1 MAKTNRILPAKDKSI
16 GTAAFD
22 GDGREVEYRIE
33 GSPGLVLAVM
43 APRADGAV
51 TRVWR
56 AYYSRTKDG
65 KRTIRKVR
73 IGRYPQIGL
82 AEARRRAAEIG
93 ADVERGKDVV
103 ADKRAAEIEQRQIA
117 LTFADLVNDYVAA
130 QRSAGIKS
138 VDDIERA
145 LRRDAL
151 PVLGRKAPC
160 TITDVDIEG
169 AVDAVAKRGAKAMAR
184 HLLVYLRGVF
194 NFALVY
200 SPQLKAKYVLT
211 SNPASFVGRAPRGRM
226 GKYGRSRA
234 KERALADAEIVAV
247 WSALDKV
254 RIDEATRSVIR
265 LLILTGQR
273 LGEVRGAQIE
283 ELADRNAAFHHWP
296 ETAVLAEIAARADRN
311 IYCQRPVH
319 RSSAHAELVGNLLR

>member
-65 KRTIRKVR
+65 KRTIRKV
-73 IGRYPQIGL
+73 GRYPQIGL

>member
-194 NFALVY
+194 NFAL
-200 SPQLKAKYVLT
+200 P
-211 SNPASFVGRAPRGRM
+211 
-226 GKYGRSRA
+226 
-234 KERALADAEIVAV
+234 
-247 WSALDKV
+247 
-254 RIDEATRSVIR
+254 
-265 LLILTGQR
+265 
-273 LGEVRGAQIE
+273 
-283 ELADRNAAFHHWP
+283 
-296 ETAVLAEIAARADRN
+296 
-311 IYCQRPVH
+311 
-319 RSSAHAELVGNLLR
+319 RSSRQSMYLLPTPRVSSVERREGAWANTVAHEPKSEPSQTRRLSPYGARSTRCVSTRQRDLSSGC